1 MSIQSLVRPFIV
13 SVGLTISASAFAG
26 PPAPAIVPVQKAVV
40 KMCEEG
46 RPAPGYRQIFTRF
59 GVTSESVTGFLP
71 MR

>member
-1 MSIQSLVRPFIV
+1 MSIQALIRPFIV
-13 SVGLTISASAFAG
+13 SVGLTVSGSAFAG
-26 PPAPAIVPVQKAVV
+26 PPAPAIVPVQKAAV

-59 GVTSESVTGFLP
+59 GVTSQNVTGFAP